1 MGVPW
6 WGQRCRGVGSGGVVV
21 QFMQLRGLTSLPIEP
36 IGAQFHSEDVR
47 AVLPARLVARTTE
60 ALLVAT
66 TSALAIVVPSKAP
79 ATRWKVHW
87 APLETVRLS
96 DGTDPWT
103 EAFDG
108 EYQLFID
115 IGRVRFE
122 SHLTGETG
130 RKVLR
135 DFVSAVWTRPVRA
148 MAATIS

>member
-1 MGVPW
+1 
-6 WGQRCRGVGSGGVVV
+6 V

-122 SHLTGETG
+122 SGRCCETSSRRSG
-130 RKVLR
+130 PGP
-135 DFVSAVWTRPVRA
+135 SARWPPRSADAPRSCHTPP
-148 MAATIS
+148 ATLGP